1 MNKVVKKKKKVLANV
16 CKSCLAC
23 KGNTELSERF
33 YKAWF
38 ERESGGETLAHIGEE
53 IDISREAIYRHAKN
67 HMVQRANKVYEME
80 IKDKKASELK
90 LQAMK
95 ELEISFD
102 HETAV
107 PKQDFETVID
117 QVLIDGL
124 AQMKVEG
131 KQITVNQLI
140 AAAKIKGDW
149 QSKKRGQDTEIIK
162 MMYRSASGFNANT
175 NAS

>member
-1 MNKVVKKKKKVLANV
+1 MKNI
-16 CKSCLAC
+16 CKSCAAIKEDEALGANGAYGG
-23 KGNTELSERF
+23 KLGERF
-33 YKAWF
+33 YTAWF
-38 ERESGGETLAHIGEE
+38 ERKPGEETLEHIGKE
-53 IDISREAIYRHAKN
+53 IGISIVAVYNHAHN
-67 HMVQRANKVYEME
+67 HMTQRVNKSKEMQAKDAE
-80 IKDKKASELK
+80 INKLK
-90 LQAMK
+90 VKAMK

-107 PKQDFETVID
+107 PKQDFEMVID

-124 AQMKVEG
+124 AQLKVEG

-162 MMYRSASGFNANT
+162 MMYRSASGYNANK
-175 NAS
+175 A